1 MEDKEKERGREVSGA
16 GPRRVRER
24 GHSWKWE
31 GAVLLLLFILS
42 TLVVHFKLNLQAHA
56 RHHASFHAI
65 ITIVL
70 QSRFYSY
77 LIDEKK
83 SERRHWSDS

>member
-16 GPRRVRER
+16 GPRRVREDTR
-24 GHSWKWE
+24 GSGK
-31 GAVLLLLFILS
+31 AVLLLLFILS

-83 SERRHWSDS
+83 LERRHWSDS